1 MAVIKREQIA
11 GMNIHYLQYSLD
23 YFLDSQKRIGFKSLE
38 FWGGAPHFWMDY
50 LINDDCRI
58 IRQKAEDHD
67 LKIAV
72 FTPECAIYQYLL
84 CASDPWQ
91 HEKSIEYFKRGLN
104 AASVLGAK
112 IMGINTMGGLRDENP
127 ERTYERAVKSLSIL
141 GEAAKNEGI
150 ALAVETVRPEESTI
164 ITTLP
169 ELNKLFTDVN
179 HSNVKILLDLIAMS
193 VAGET
198 PEQWFETFGEN
209 IIHIHFVDGRPN
221 GHLIWGDGLNPL
233 EHYVQVLNDFHY
245 SGYLGQEITDFKYFL
260 DPAAADAINFEKLN
274 IFCNSN

>member
-179 HSNVKILLDLIAMS
+179 HSNVKILLDLIAMG

-198 PEQWFETFGEN
+198 PEQWFKTFGEN
-209 IIHIHFVDGRPN
+209 IIHIHFVDGRPS

-260 DPAAADAINFEKLN
+260 DPAAADAINFGKLN